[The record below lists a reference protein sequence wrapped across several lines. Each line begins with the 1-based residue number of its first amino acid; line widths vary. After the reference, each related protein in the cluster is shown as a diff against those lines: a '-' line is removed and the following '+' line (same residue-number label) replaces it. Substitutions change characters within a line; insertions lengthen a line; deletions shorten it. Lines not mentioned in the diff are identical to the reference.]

1 MFLDLIQPDGNAEEA
16 LTVGKVKDD
25 NDSVGTLVI
34 SISDRSIAFL
44 SSCIPNLQLDRAL
57 VNLKCAEP
65 EVDTNS
71 ANVVLLEAIILKH
84 LIAKLIISRTLYLML
99 IFKLTANL
107 MSRHDLPT

>member
-1 MFLDLIQPDGNAEEA
+1 MFLDLIQPYGNAEEA
-16 LTVGKVKDD
+16 LTVGQVEDD

-84 LIAKLIISRTLYLML
+84 LIAKLIPRTLYLML
-99 IFKLTANL
+99 NFKLTANL